1 MLFSLLLIESN
12 VPSKTR
18 TSRKLKP
25 VNLPLVLVLA
35 LTLVAMLCF
44 DRPLVVGDGPAY
56 LFWLD
61 SLARDGD
68 LNLANQAEQF
78 AGINRYHIY
87 LNQETG
93 RWASAFPLGVSLIL
107 VPFYWLGILLDKL
120 PLFRIN
126 DAYFIGLQGVPFAY
140 SLMIMVG
147 VNVYALLSVRMGYAI
162 ARRFARPWTAALA
175 TIAAYLGTPLFFYT
189 TVETLTSHIGGA
201 FAATL
206 FVWLWLKAREYQVS
220 VGRVGPSN
228 SASSKGPYRD
238 HASKSESVT
247 APFEATRSTRIE
259 ALRKTWFLWL
269 LVGLAAGLTA
279 LCRWQVTLIAL
290 PVGIELLLHRRWR
303 ETLALGLGFLLLA
316 WIIPYSWW
324 QMFGSP
330 FVVPA
335 AARDNSE
342 FLLRPIHTW
351 RVLFHPIAGL
361 FPWSPVTA
369 LAILGLIPL
378 LWHDWKLSL
387 IGAAMFLSQALI
399 SGSVRDWWAGAGFG
413 MRRMVELYPLYV
425 WGLAVLLGMAAKRWR
440 WMYISLLVLTLLFT
454 VYGVALVLARMNFTW
469 TNPWG
474 LARDLPWVEL
484 RYTFSKEHWPVMWPV
499 MKDHVGIW
507 AWKKPGP

>member
-1 MLFSLLLIESN
+1 MSVCERATRRKPIDLPILLVFL
-12 VPSKTR
+12 
-18 TSRKLKP
+18 
-25 VNLPLVLVLA
+25 

-44 DRPLVVGDGPAY
+44 DRPLIIGDGPAY

-68 LNLANQAEQF
+68 LNLANQAEKF
-78 AGINRYHIY
+78 AAVNRYHIY
-87 LNQETG
+87 RNQETG
-93 RWASAFPLGVSLIL
+93 RWASAFPLGVSLLL
-107 VPFYWLGILLDKL
+107 VPFYWLGMLLDKL
-120 PLFRIN
+120 PMFRIN
-126 DAYFIGLQGVPFAY
+126 DAYFIGLQGAPFAY

-162 ARRFARPWTAALA
+162 ARRFASPWLSALA
-175 TIAAYLGTPLFFYT
+175 IIAAYLGTPLFFYT
-189 TVETLTSHIGGA
+189 TVETLTSHVGGT

-206 FVWLWLKAREYQVS
+206 FVWLWLKAREQKPTETRFGQVS
-220 VGRVGPSN
+220 LLGQAGS
-228 SASSKGPYRD
+228 
-238 HASKSESVT
+238 
-247 APFEATRSTRIE
+247 
-259 ALRKTWFLWL
+259 LWL

-290 PVGIELLLHRRWR
+290 PVGIELLLRRRWR
-303 ETLALGLGFLLLA
+303 ETLTLGFGFVLLA

-335 AARDNSE
+335 AVRDNSE

-351 RVLFHPIAGL
+351 RVLSSPIAGL

-369 LAILGLIPL
+369 LSVLGLLSL
-378 LWHDWKLSL
+378 LWRDWKLAL
-387 IGAAMFLSQALI
+387 VGAAMFLSQALI
-399 SGSVRDWWAGAGFG
+399 SGSVRDWWAGIGFG

-425 WGLAVLLGMAAKRWR
+425 CGLAALLGMAAERRRCTHRWT
-440 WMYISLLVLTLLFT
+440 YILLLVLTLLLT
-454 VYGVALVLARMNFTW
+454 IYGVALVLARMNFTW

-507 AWKKPGP
+507 AWKKPGA